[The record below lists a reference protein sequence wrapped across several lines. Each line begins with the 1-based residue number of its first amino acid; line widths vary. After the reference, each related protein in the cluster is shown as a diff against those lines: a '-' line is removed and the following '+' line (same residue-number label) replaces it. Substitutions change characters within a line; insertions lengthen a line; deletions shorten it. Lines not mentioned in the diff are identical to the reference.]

1 MDEVT
6 VKLQELI
13 NAMKKSED
21 YVRYRELEAKLNN
34 DPEMRQRIDQYRQ
47 RVFDMQQADRDLFE
61 ETDYVLHEF
70 NTLLT
75 EQTASDFLDAE
86 GAVCRM
92 IQRVVD
98 AINREV
104 DVKIPRV

>member
-21 YVRYRELEAKLNN
+21 YQRYRELEAKLSD
-34 DPEMRQRIDQYRQ
+34 DPDMRARIDQYRQ

-75 EQTASDFLDAE
+75 DQTASDFLDAE